1 MLSMRRLGLAP
12 VARGAE
18 VGAALT
24 YLMPYYGACG
34 LAMVRAAL
42 RRYQHRSGP
51 KSRQASLAIDRSD
64 RAAGQR
70 PVVG

>member
-42 RRYQHRSGP
+42 RRHRYRSGP
-51 KSRQASLAIDRSD
+51 KSRQAGLPIDRSE
-64 RAAGQR
+64 RGAGQR